1 MSVLAVDGKEEGVA
15 PLVRGFAR
23 PGRCP
28 RRQAWC
34 WGWVF
39 TAVQSQGVL
48 NGEVMFNLPGSF
60 SDFSDFWHFEFFRLF
75 LDLVVFVA
83 ILGLSLFSAEFGT
96 ESVFSPK
103 HSPLA
108 AALK

>member
-75 LDLVVFVA
+75 S
-83 ILGLSLFSAEFGT
+83 GLSRFCSYFGT
-96 ESVFSPK
+96 
-103 HSPLA
+103 
-108 AALK
+108 